1 MMGQQGRQVV
11 ALVILLTSLVGVA
24 CARRGGGG
32 EPSEGPRAAPDL
44 AGDVEPGRGV
54 AAFAAVRRPAPRE
67 YIAVVDLKDIH
78 FDFDRAEIR
87 PDAARVLDFNA
98 EWLRRHPQY
107 LLLIEGHADERGTS
121 EYNLA
126 LGERRARNAM
136 NYLVSR
142 GVAGDR
148 VTVISYGEERPLCRA
163 ATEACWA
170 ENRRAHFAVR
180 AP

>member
-1 MMGQQGRQVV
+1 M
-11 ALVILLTSLVGVA
+11 LVLLTAAAVTA
-24 CARRGGGG
+24 CAGRSGERR
-32 EPSEGPRAAPDL
+32 PTEGAPASADL
-44 AGDVEPGRGV
+44 AGTFEPGRGV
-54 AAFAAVRRPAPRE
+54 AAFVATRRPAPRE
-67 YIAVVDLKDIH
+67 YIAVVDLRDIH

-87 PDAARVLDFNA
+87 PDAARVLDLNA

-107 LLLIEGHADERGTS
+107 LLLIEGHADERGTT

-136 NYLVSR
+136 SYLVSR

-148 VTVISYGEERPLCRA
+148 ITVISYGEERPLCRA

-170 ENRRAHFAVR
+170 ENRRAHFTVR
-180 AP
+180 AR